1 KWEEALDKLQTL
13 RDNHLAKHLAEKWHI
28 SGRKLEDFGTHCDNP
43 QDLTGESLAALARIF
58 KALSEHRLCDPLQ
71 RNLAYKRAV
80 SSDNRK
86 KSTEHLEY
94 DQLREEAKV
103 VCGPEVAEWVCSPT
117 DLKSESYND
126 PLSSLDEGKATL
138 KVTLS
143 QGQSERAHSLP
154 SPLQATSSMLSY
166 PTHLEISIPPTAL
179 FKEDKITPKTSDE
192 PRLEVNNAPVQS
204 HLSEG
209 PQPKSSITLFE
220 KNHSRMGET
229 LASES
234 CKPRSLIAEND
245 TQAQTTKPTTE
256 PNYTLCTTTNQ
267 PTMPAANARLESNG
281 AEEEEEEE
289 EAVFY
294 AFVILHAPED
304 EEVADRMKE
313 RLEKLIGSNGATFSE
328 EFAIPGKSTLRC
340 VEDAINN
347 SAFTLLLLTRNF
359 NTRMQEIE
367 TNSALMNSINN
378 KHKYNTVIPLLPQ
391 QNSMP
396 KMSIP
401 LVLRTIVPLE
411 EAKSFDKKVQKT
423 FSPGKIRRQRALW
436 NAEMSVKLEKARQE
450 RLKNS
455 NQHQK
460 QMIEESKTTQ
470 LLEKENL
477 DLLMAQK
484 GQLGPGVLPEQ
495 ELFFFAALNSSGGD
509 VIRSRE
515 ELLGLTDP
523 PPPPASSSSSC
534 CSVAGPRRK
543 DGRCGRRQR
552 DETDLHRPRHQELR
566 PLRLHP
572 GQDLLQ
578 PDVVGGQGFRLGL
591 HCLIADQQM
600 QRPQRLPRFRARA
613 SIDAVPD
620 ELVEPLYRDQYNQEH
635 LKPPVA
641 CLLQSAELYCRAGS
655 LILRS
660 DAVKPLLGHN
670 AVIQALA
677 QKGLYVTDQDRL
689 VTERDLT
696 STPIHMKNN
705 SCQGGGGGGG
715 GGEGGAWQSVRG
727 RMDIERE
734 GGKEGER
741 WSLGAAIWLRSTG
754 KQESGARERRGRS
767 SHLALI
773 DTLMMAY
780 TVEMVS
786 VERVM
791 SCINRYSSAEPSHGD
806 GHIQELPYDTE
817 DAITTWINKV
827 NEHLRDILVEEQKLR
842 EASYQESNATQK
854 ARYRK
859 EHAQH
864 RSAPSLPLVE
874 NLLKDNTDGC
884 ALTTLLHFYC
894 PQAVRLEDI
903 CLKETMSLAD
913 SLYNLQLV
921 QEFCRNNLNHCCH
934 FSLEDMLY
942 AHASI
947 KSNYL
952 VFMAELFWWFEV
964 VKPSFVQP
972 RVFDPNAC
980 EPVSSCRNMA
990 PVSSPVKQSY
1000 PDRADSPESIP
1011 AEGVMKRSTSM
1022 SYVDGCIG
1030 TWPKEKRSSS
1040 RGISFEI
1047 PLDEGP
1053 TVPPCEA
1060 QSLRGMTRSAS
1071 SDGLGFKV
1079 HFANR
1084 GGMRRHLSL
1093 APVNVNGQSRHIP
1106 EEEEDF
1112 TTHRPLGRNNTFSI
1126 KNQSRYSNGVLP
1138 DSNHSPNNHHSGPIS
1153 PSTPPSI
1160 EEALKIIHD
1169 TERPH
1174 ASLGMGDGDN
1184 GFFLHGASDPPGAQ
1198 SQGDDPGAA
1207 KARLNDHDPNS
1218 VSTDEVDTGIHV
1230 RTEDIQSL
1238 DEDSSSLRDYS
1249 DIDPDCE
1256 AMTRSC
1262 PLLDQSERERTR
1274 EGGQKGVGDT
1284 IPEGQRGDGGDGS
1297 SPCPSSAPTLPR
1309 SHSAS
1314 PASSSGGSG
1323 GGMVRMT
1330 SFAEQKFRKLEGRS
1344 SGGTTPESSDL
1355 NVPYTHST
1363 KNTSSQ
1369 ISTPPLPITSPS
1381 PVTPSPRDPSHLIAS
1396 EMIQLRMKLEEK
1408 RRAIEAQKKKV
1419 EAAFTRHRQRMGRT
1433 AFLNVVRRKGVTAPL
1448 SPSSGGAETP
1458 SPEPLTSSKETS
1470 QDSMER
1476 AERCKPD
1483 GAAPKSPCED
1493 GGGVAPG
1500 EIDLADYTRSIER
1513 LNTSLGFL
1521 QTEMQRLAQQQ
1532 EKIMSMREQQQQAWV
1547 IPPPAPSPHRQLRE
1561 LRSSSVT
1568 GRGSGRGSVGS
1579 LSPILSSSGSPHA
1592 PNRSPAG
1599 IKRRPASF
1607 HARTPRTPRP
1617 NDLKVTPFSRML
1629 NTPTSVDSL
1638 PRLRR
1643 FTTSQTQLSSFAYL
1657 GHDARRGPGESKSKE
1672 AKDNKGNTKDR
1683 EEMTAMTSAGTP
1695 QPSTKDAAKEN
1706 DDERQEERKQ
1716 AEQAQ
1721 SKVEAKQTRS
1731 SEVLSQPVSE
1741 IQAPS
1746 GSRIKGDSQDRRDLV
1761 EVPLSRLKTAAGQ
1774 PHSQEIPGEGEA
1786 AGDAYG
1792 EDQKMCCG
1800 FFFKDDVKGEEDMAA
1815 KKAALLEKRLRR
1827 EKEAQERKQQLELD
1841 QEQKKEAARLKAEE
1855 EQQKKDE
1862 EKARRDYI
1870 RNEYMRKKQL
1880 RLMVDMDEVIKPRSG
1895 SLKKK
1900 PRPKSIHRDVVESS
1914 TPPVRATGVR
1924 PRGFSVSSVSLA
1936 SLNLA
1941 DNDRDRDQP
1950 NNRKNNRP
1958 DSAELFSSCPST
1970 GSRNGEKDWENDSTT
1985 SSTPSNAEYTGPKLY
2000 KEPSAKSNKHIIQN
2014 ALAHCCLAGKVNE
2027 GQKNKILDEMEK
2039 SEANNF
2045 LVLFRDAG
2053 CQFRSVYTYCPETE
2067 EITKLAG
2074 IGPRCIT
2081 TKMIEGLYKYN
2092 SDRKQFSQI
2101 PAKTMSASVD
2111 AITIAS
2117 HLWQTK
2123 KQGTPKKLHPK

>member
-1 KWEEALDKLQTL
+1 MGDHAADDRGL
-13 RDNHLAKHLAEKWHI
+13 R
-28 SGRKLEDFGTHCDNP
+28 R
-43 QDLTGESLAALARIF
+43 
-58 KALSEHRLCDPLQ
+58 
-71 RNLAYKRAV
+71 
-80 SSDNRK
+80 
-86 KSTEHLEY
+86 
-94 DQLREEAKV
+94 
-103 VCGPEVAEWVCSPT
+103 
-117 DLKSESYND
+117 
-126 PLSSLDEGKATL
+126 
-138 KVTLS
+138 
-143 QGQSERAHSLP
+143 
-154 SPLQATSSMLSY
+154 
-166 PTHLEISIPPTAL
+166 
-179 FKEDKITPKTSDE
+179 
-192 PRLEVNNAPVQS
+192 
-204 HLSEG
+204 
-209 PQPKSSITLFE
+209 
-220 KNHSRMGET
+220 
-229 LASES
+229 
-234 CKPRSLIAEND
+234 
-245 TQAQTTKPTTE
+245 
-256 PNYTLCTTTNQ
+256 
-267 PTMPAANARLESNG
+267 
-281 AEEEEEEE
+281 
-289 EAVFY
+289 
-294 AFVILHAPED
+294 
-304 EEVADRMKE
+304 
-313 RLEKLIGSNGATFSE
+313 TF
-328 EFAIPGKSTLRC
+328 
-340 VEDAINN
+340 
-347 SAFTLLLLTRNF
+347 
-359 NTRMQEIE
+359 
-367 TNSALMNSINN
+367 
-378 KHKYNTVIPLLPQ
+378 
-391 QNSMP
+391 
-396 KMSIP
+396 
-401 LVLRTIVPLE
+401 IVP
-411 EAKSFDKKVQKT
+411 AIKSFDHYDFT
-423 FSPGKIRRQRALW
+423 RAKISCSLTWLVA
-436 NAEMSVKLEKARQE
+436 KAFG
-450 RLKNS
+450 S
-455 NQHQK
+455 
-460 QMIEESKTTQ
+460 
-470 LLEKENL
+470 
-477 DLLMAQK
+477 
-484 GQLGPGVLPEQ
+484 
-495 ELFFFAALNSSGGD
+495 
-509 VIRSRE
+509 
-515 ELLGLTDP
+515 
-523 PPPPASSSSSC
+523 
-534 CSVAGPRRK
+534 
-543 DGRCGRRQR
+543 
-552 DETDLHRPRHQELR
+552 
-566 PLRLHP
+566 
-572 GQDLLQ
+572 
-578 PDVVGGQGFRLGL
+578 
-591 HCLIADQQM
+591 
-600 QRPQRLPRFRARA
+600 
-613 SIDAVPD
+613 DAVPE
-620 ELVEPLYRDQYNQEH
+620 ELAEPLYKDQYNQEH

-696 STPIHMKNN
+696 STPIHM
-705 SCQGGGGGGG
+705 
-715 GGEGGAWQSVRG
+715 
-727 RMDIERE
+727 
-734 GGKEGER
+734 
-741 WSLGAAIWLRSTG
+741 
-754 KQESGARERRGRS
+754 S

-791 SCINRYSSAEPSHGD
+791 SCINRYSSAEPLHGD

-817 DAITTWINKV
+817 DAIATWINKV

-842 EASYQESNATQK
+842 EAYFQESNTTTHK
-854 ARYRK
+854 ARYRR
-859 EHAQH
+859 EHAQQ

-884 ALTTLLHFYC
+884 ALTAVLHFYC

-972 RVFDPNAC
+972 RVFNPNAC
-980 EPVSSCRNMA
+980 EPVSSCRKMA
-990 PVSSPVKQSY
+990 PVSSPVQQSY
-1000 PDRADSPESIP
+1000 ADRPGSPEYIP
-1011 AEGVMKRSTSM
+1011 AQGIMKRSTSM
-1022 SYVDGCIG
+1022 SYVDGCVG

-1047 PLDEGP
+1047 PLDGDL
-1053 TVPPCEA
+1053 TVLPCEA
-1060 QSLRGMTRSAS
+1060 PSLSGMTRSAS
-1071 SDGLGFKV
+1071 SDGLQSFKV
-1079 HFANR
+1079 HYASR
-1084 GGMRRHLSL
+1084 GSMKRHLSL
-1093 APVNVNGQSRHIP
+1093 MPVDVNGQSRHIP
-1106 EEEEDF
+1106 EEDEEF
-1112 TTHRPLGRNNTFSI
+1112 TSLKPLGRNNTFSV
-1126 KNQSRYSNGVLP
+1126 KDQSRYSNGVLP
-1138 DSNHSPNNHHSGPIS
+1138 DSNHIPNNHHGNHSGHIS

-1174 ASLGMGDGDN
+1174 ASLGVGDGDN
-1184 GFFLHGASDPPGAQ
+1184 GFFLHGAEPWGPSDPPGAQ
-1198 SQGDDPGAA
+1198 GQGDDPDSA
-1207 KARLNDHDPNS
+1207 KARLNDHDLNS

-1262 PLLDQSERERTR
+1262 PLPDQPDREKSR
-1274 EGGQKGVGDT
+1274 EGGRKGLGDADAEDERGDT
-1284 IPEGQRGDGGDGS
+1284 GDRS
-1297 SPCPSSAPTLPR
+1297 SPCPSSAPTIPR
-1309 SHSAS
+1309 SYTVS
-1314 PASSSGGSG
+1314 PVSSSGGSG
-1323 GGMVRMT
+1323 GGRVRMT

-1355 NVPYTHST
+1355 NVPYTHLPRSI
-1363 KNTSSQ
+1363 SSQ
-1369 ISTPPLPITSPS
+1369 MSTPPLPITSPS

-1433 AFLNVVRRKGVTAPL
+1433 AFLNVVRRKGITAPL
-1448 SPSSGGAETP
+1448 SPSSGDAETP
-1458 SPEPLTSSKETS
+1458 SPEPLTASKESS
-1470 QDSMER
+1470 QASMER

-1500 EIDLADYTRSIER
+1500 EIDLTEYTRSIER

-1521 QTEMQRLAQQQ
+1521 QTEMQRLSQQQ
-1532 EKIMSMREQQQQAWV
+1532 ETIMSMREQQQRAWV

-1579 LSPILSSSGSPHA
+1579 LSPILSSSGSPRA
-1592 PNRSPAG
+1592 PNHSPAG
-1599 IKRRPASF
+1599 LKRRPASF

-1643 FTTSQTQLSSFAYL
+1643 FTPSQPQISAFAYL
-1657 GHDARRGPGESKSKE
+1657 GHDEGPRESENQE
-1672 AKDNKGNTKDR
+1672 AKDNRENTEDK
-1683 EEMTAMTSAGTP
+1683 EEAVVKKSAGTP
-1695 QPSTKDAAKEN
+1695 QPSTTEAAKEKE
-1706 DDERQEERKQ
+1706 DERQEGRKQ
-1716 AEQAQ
+1716 AERAH
-1721 SKVEAKQTRS
+1721 SKGGVKQTRS
-1731 SEVLSQPVSE
+1731 SEVLCQPVSE
-1741 IQAPS
+1741 IQGPT
-1746 GSRIKGDSQDRRDLV
+1746 GSRVKGDAQDRRDLV
-1761 EVPLSRLKTAAGQ
+1761 EVPLSGPKPPGRPPHRQEMTGGTEAG
-1774 PHSQEIPGEGEA
+1774 
-1786 AGDAYG
+1786 GDMYG
-1792 EDQKMCCG
+1792 EDQKICCG

-1815 KKAALLEKRLRR
+1815 KKAALLDKRLRR
-1827 EKEAQERKQQLELD
+1827 EKETQEKKQQQELD

-1855 EQQKKDE
+1855 EQLKKDD

-1870 RNEYMRKKQL
+1870 KHEYMRRKQL
-1880 RLMVDMDEVIKPRSG
+1880 KLMEDMDQVIKPRSG

-1900 PRPKSIHRDVVESS
+1900 PRPKSIHRDVVET

-1941 DNDRDRDQP
+1941 DNDRDQP
-1950 NNRKNNRP
+1950 NNRKNNRGNKVSHIPFYLSSPKDRKGRP
-1958 DSAELFSSCPST
+1958 DSAEGFSSCPST

-1985 SSTPSNAEYTGPKLY
+1985 SSTPSNNEYTGPKLY

-2053 CQFRSVYTYCPETE
+2053 CQFRSVYAYCPETE

-2074 IGPRCIT
+2074 IGPRSIT

-2123 KQGTPKKLHPK
+2123 KQGTPKKLHTK

>member
-1 KWEEALDKLQTL
+1 MGD
-13 RDNHLAKHLAEKWHI
+13 
-28 SGRKLEDFGTHCDNP
+28 
-43 QDLTGESLAALARIF
+43 AA
-58 KALSEHRLCDPLQ
+58 D
-71 RNLAYKRAV
+71 
-80 SSDNRK
+80 
-86 KSTEHLEY
+86 
-94 DQLREEAKV
+94 
-103 VCGPEVAEWVCSPT
+103 
-117 DLKSESYND
+117 
-126 PLSSLDEGKATL
+126 
-138 KVTLS
+138 
-143 QGQSERAHSLP
+143 
-154 SPLQATSSMLSY
+154 
-166 PTHLEISIPPTAL
+166 
-179 FKEDKITPKTSDE
+179 
-192 PRLEVNNAPVQS
+192 
-204 HLSEG
+204 
-209 PQPKSSITLFE
+209 
-220 KNHSRMGET
+220 
-229 LASES
+229 
-234 CKPRSLIAEND
+234 
-245 TQAQTTKPTTE
+245 
-256 PNYTLCTTTNQ
+256 
-267 PTMPAANARLESNG
+267 
-281 AEEEEEEE
+281 
-289 EAVFY
+289 
-294 AFVILHAPED
+294 
-304 EEVADRMKE
+304 DRGM
-313 RLEKLIGSNGATFSE
+313 RRTF
-328 EFAIPGKSTLRC
+328 
-340 VEDAINN
+340 
-347 SAFTLLLLTRNF
+347 
-359 NTRMQEIE
+359 
-367 TNSALMNSINN
+367 
-378 KHKYNTVIPLLPQ
+378 
-391 QNSMP
+391 
-396 KMSIP
+396 
-401 LVLRTIVPLE
+401 IVP
-411 EAKSFDKKVQKT
+411 AIKSFDHYDFT
-423 FSPGKIRRQRALW
+423 RAKISCSLTWLVA
-436 NAEMSVKLEKARQE
+436 KAFG
-450 RLKNS
+450 S
-455 NQHQK
+455 
-460 QMIEESKTTQ
+460 
-470 LLEKENL
+470 
-477 DLLMAQK
+477 
-484 GQLGPGVLPEQ
+484 
-495 ELFFFAALNSSGGD
+495 
-509 VIRSRE
+509 
-515 ELLGLTDP
+515 
-523 PPPPASSSSSC
+523 
-534 CSVAGPRRK
+534 
-543 DGRCGRRQR
+543 
-552 DETDLHRPRHQELR
+552 
-566 PLRLHP
+566 
-572 GQDLLQ
+572 
-578 PDVVGGQGFRLGL
+578 
-591 HCLIADQQM
+591 
-600 QRPQRLPRFRARA
+600 
-613 SIDAVPD
+613 DAVPE

-696 STPIHMKNN
+696 STPIHM
-705 SCQGGGGGGG
+705 
-715 GGEGGAWQSVRG
+715 
-727 RMDIERE
+727 
-734 GGKEGER
+734 
-741 WSLGAAIWLRSTG
+741 
-754 KQESGARERRGRS
+754 S

-791 SCINRYSSAEPSHGD
+791 SCINRYSSAEPSHSD

-817 DAITTWINKV
+817 DAIATWINKV
-827 NEHLRDILVEEQKLR
+827 NEHLRDILIEEQKLR
-842 EASYQESNATQK
+842 EASIHESNTTHK
-854 ARYRK
+854 ARYRR

-884 ALTTLLHFYC
+884 ALTALLHFYC

-980 EPVSSCRNMA
+980 EPVSCRNMA

-1000 PDRADSPESIP
+1000 ADRPDSPENIP
-1011 AEGVMKRSTSM
+1011 TQGIMKRSTSM
-1022 SYVDGCIG
+1022 SYVDGCVG

-1047 PLDEGP
+1047 PLDGDP
-1053 TVPPCEA
+1053 TLPSCEA
-1060 QSLRGMTRSAS
+1060 PSLRGMTRSAS

-1079 HFANR
+1079 HYASR
-1084 GGMRRHLSL
+1084 GGMKRHLSL
-1093 APVNVNGQSRHIP
+1093 MPVNVNGQSRHIP
-1106 EEEEDF
+1106 EEDDEF
-1112 TTHRPLGRNNTFSI
+1112 TSNKPLGRNNTFSV

-1138 DSNHSPNNHHSGPIS
+1138 DSNHIPNNHHGNHSGHIS

-1174 ASLGMGDGDN
+1174 ASLGVGDEDN
-1184 GFFLHGASDPPGAQ
+1184 GFFLHGAEPSDPPGAQ
-1198 SQGDDPGAA
+1198 GPEDDPGSA

-1218 VSTDEVDTGIHV
+1218 LSTDEVDTGIHV

-1249 DIDPDCE
+1249 DMDPDCE

-1262 PLLDQSERERTR
+1262 PLPDQGEKEKNR
-1274 EGGQKGVGDT
+1274 EGGRRGVGGAN
-1284 IPEGQRGDGGDGS
+1284 PEGESGDGGERS
-1297 SPCPSSAPTLPR
+1297 SPCPSSAPTIPR
-1309 SHSAS
+1309 SHTVS
-1314 PASSSGGSG
+1314 PTSSSGGSG

-1355 NVPYTHST
+1355 NVPYTHLP
-1363 KNTSSQ
+1363 KNISSQ

-1433 AFLNVVRRKGVTAPL
+1433 AFLNVVRRKGITAPL
-1448 SPSSGGAETP
+1448 SPSSAAAETP
-1458 SPEPLTSSKETS
+1458 SPESLTASKETS
-1470 QDSMER
+1470 QSSMER

-1500 EIDLADYTRSIER
+1500 EIDLTEYTRSIER

-1532 EKIMSMREQQQQAWV
+1532 ERIMSMREQQQQSWV

-1579 LSPILSSSGSPHA
+1579 LSPILSSSGSPRA

-1643 FTTSQTQLSSFAYL
+1643 FTASQSQSCSFDYM
-1657 GHDARRGPGESKSKE
+1657 GHNEEPQEGKNREDKNDKE
-1672 AKDNKGNTKDR
+1672 NTKDK
-1683 EEMTAMTSAGTP
+1683 EEAKKSAGTP
-1695 QPSTKDAAKEN
+1695 QTSTKEAAKEKKG
-1706 DDERQEERKQ
+1706 EQQEERKTL
-1716 AEQAQ
+1716 
-1721 SKVEAKQTRS
+1721 SKGEVKQTRS
-1731 SEVLSQPVSE
+1731 SEVLCQPVSE
-1741 IQAPS
+1741 IQ
-1746 GSRIKGDSQDRRDLV
+1746 GGQVKGDTEDRKDLV
-1761 EVPLSRLKTAAGQ
+1761 EVPLSGLKSEGGGQ
-1774 PHSQEIPGEGEA
+1774 EMTGEGEA
-1786 AGDAYG
+1786 G

-1827 EKEAQERKQQLELD
+1827 EKETQEKKQQQELD

-1855 EQQKKDE
+1855 EQQKKDD
-1862 EKARRDYI
+1862 EKARREYI
-1870 RNEYMRKKQL
+1870 KHEYMRRKQL
-1880 RLMVDMDEVIKPRSG
+1880 KLMEDMDDVIKPRSG

-1900 PRPKSIHRDVVESS
+1900 PRPKSIHRDVMESS

-1941 DNDRDRDQP
+1941 DNDRDQP

-1958 DSAELFSSCPST
+1958 DSAEGFSSCPST

-1985 SSTPSNAEYTGPKLY
+1985 SSTPSNNEYTGPKLY

-2053 CQFRSVYTYCPETE
+2053 CQFRSVYAYCPETE

-2074 IGPRCIT
+2074 IGPRSIT

-2123 KQGTPKKLHPK
+2123 KQGTPKKLTK

>member
-1 KWEEALDKLQTL
+1 MGDAAD
-13 RDNHLAKHLAEKWHI
+13 D
-28 SGRKLEDFGTHCDNP
+28 SGMR
-43 QDLTGESLAALARIF
+43 R
-58 KALSEHRLCDPLQ
+58 
-71 RNLAYKRAV
+71 
-80 SSDNRK
+80 
-86 KSTEHLEY
+86 
-94 DQLREEAKV
+94 
-103 VCGPEVAEWVCSPT
+103 
-117 DLKSESYND
+117 
-126 PLSSLDEGKATL
+126 
-138 KVTLS
+138 
-143 QGQSERAHSLP
+143 
-154 SPLQATSSMLSY
+154 
-166 PTHLEISIPPTAL
+166 
-179 FKEDKITPKTSDE
+179 
-192 PRLEVNNAPVQS
+192 
-204 HLSEG
+204 
-209 PQPKSSITLFE
+209 
-220 KNHSRMGET
+220 
-229 LASES
+229 
-234 CKPRSLIAEND
+234 
-245 TQAQTTKPTTE
+245 
-256 PNYTLCTTTNQ
+256 
-267 PTMPAANARLESNG
+267 
-281 AEEEEEEE
+281 
-289 EAVFY
+289 
-294 AFVILHAPED
+294 
-304 EEVADRMKE
+304 
-313 RLEKLIGSNGATFSE
+313 TF
-328 EFAIPGKSTLRC
+328 
-340 VEDAINN
+340 
-347 SAFTLLLLTRNF
+347 
-359 NTRMQEIE
+359 
-367 TNSALMNSINN
+367 
-378 KHKYNTVIPLLPQ
+378 
-391 QNSMP
+391 
-396 KMSIP
+396 
-401 LVLRTIVPLE
+401 IVP
-411 EAKSFDKKVQKT
+411 AIKSFDHYDFT
-423 FSPGKIRRQRALW
+423 RAKISCSLTWLVA
-436 NAEMSVKLEKARQE
+436 KAFG
-450 RLKNS
+450 S
-455 NQHQK
+455 
-460 QMIEESKTTQ
+460 
-470 LLEKENL
+470 
-477 DLLMAQK
+477 
-484 GQLGPGVLPEQ
+484 
-495 ELFFFAALNSSGGD
+495 
-509 VIRSRE
+509 
-515 ELLGLTDP
+515 
-523 PPPPASSSSSC
+523 
-534 CSVAGPRRK
+534 
-543 DGRCGRRQR
+543 
-552 DETDLHRPRHQELR
+552 
-566 PLRLHP
+566 
-572 GQDLLQ
+572 
-578 PDVVGGQGFRLGL
+578 
-591 HCLIADQQM
+591 
-600 QRPQRLPRFRARA
+600 
-613 SIDAVPD
+613 DAVPE
-620 ELVEPLYRDQYNQEH
+620 ELAEPFYRDQYNQEH

-677 QKGLYVTDQDRL
+677 QKGLYVTDMDRL

-696 STPIHMKNN
+696 STPIHM
-705 SCQGGGGGGG
+705 
-715 GGEGGAWQSVRG
+715 
-727 RMDIERE
+727 
-734 GGKEGER
+734 
-741 WSLGAAIWLRSTG
+741 
-754 KQESGARERRGRS
+754 S

-791 SCINRYSSAEPSHGD
+791 SCINRYSSAEPSHSD
-806 GHIQELPYDTE
+806 RHIQELPYDTE

-842 EASYQESNATQK
+842 EASLQESNTTTQK
-854 ARYRK
+854 ARYRR
-859 EHAQH
+859 EHAQ
-864 RSAPSLPLVE
+864 RSAPSLPLLD

-884 ALTTLLHFYC
+884 ALTALLHFYC
-894 PQAVRLEDI
+894 AQAVRLEDI

-980 EPVSSCRNMA
+980 ELISSCRNMA
-990 PVSSPVKQSY
+990 PVSSPVKQSFA
-1000 PDRADSPESIP
+1000 DRPSSPENLP
-1011 AEGVMKRSTSM
+1011 VEGIMKRSTSM
-1022 SYVDGCIG
+1022 SYVDGCVG

-1047 PLDEGP
+1047 PLDGDP
-1053 TVPPCEA
+1053 TLLSCEA
-1060 QSLRGMTRSAS
+1060 PSLRGMTRSAS

-1079 HFANR
+1079 HYASR
-1084 GGMRRHLSL
+1084 GGMKRHLSL
-1093 APVNVNGQSRHIP
+1093 MPVNVNGQSRHIP
-1106 EEEEDF
+1106 EEDDDF
-1112 TTHRPLGRNNTFSI
+1112 TSQKPLGRNNAYSI

-1138 DSNHSPNNHHSGPIS
+1138 ESHGNHTGHIS
-1153 PSTPPSI
+1153 PSSPPSI

-1174 ASLGMGDGDN
+1174 ASLGVGDGDN
-1184 GFFLHGASDPPGAQ
+1184 GFFLHGAKPSGPPGAQ
-1198 SQGDDPGAA
+1198 GQGDDLVSA
-1207 KARLNDHDPNS
+1207 KARLNDQDPNS
-1218 VSTDEVDTGIHV
+1218 GSTEEVDTGIHV

-1262 PLLDQSERERTR
+1262 PLPDRPERERSR
-1274 EGGQKGVGDT
+1274 EEGSEEVRDT
-1284 IPEGQRGDGGDGS
+1284 KPEGGDGGDRS

-1309 SHSAS
+1309 SNTIS
-1314 PASSSGGSG
+1314 PASSFGGSG

-1355 NVPYTHST
+1355 NVPYTHLP
-1363 KNTSSQ
+1363 KNISPQ
-1369 ISTPPLPITSPS
+1369 FSTPPLPITSPS

-1448 SPSSGGAETP
+1448 SPSSGGPDIP
-1458 SPEPLTSSKETS
+1458 SPEPVTSSTQTS
-1470 QDSMER
+1470 QGSIEW

-1500 EIDLADYTRSIER
+1500 EIDLAEYTRSIER

-1532 EKIMSMREQQQQAWV
+1532 ETIMAMREQHQQAWV

-1579 LSPILSSSGSPHA
+1579 LSPILSSSGSPRA

-1599 IKRRPASF
+1599 LKRRPASF

-1643 FTTSQTQLSSFAYL
+1643 FTPSQTQISSFAYL
-1657 GHDARRGPGESKSKE
+1657 GHDEGPRETKSQDD
-1672 AKDNKGNTKDR
+1672 KDNKENTKKK
-1683 EEMTAMTSAGTP
+1683 EETVAKKSAGTP
-1695 QPSTKDAAKEN
+1695 QAPTKEAAKEKEY
-1706 DDERQEERKQ
+1706 ERQEESGEAEPKGEVKQ
-1716 AEQAQ
+1716 
-1721 SKVEAKQTRS
+1721 SNK
-1731 SEVLSQPVSE
+1731 SEVLCQPVSE
-1741 IQAPS
+1741 VQGAT
-1746 GSRIKGDSQDRRDLV
+1746 GSRVKADTQDRRDLV
-1761 EVPLSRLKTAAGQ
+1761 EVPLSGLKPGGRDQEVAGGGQ
-1774 PHSQEIPGEGEA
+1774 TEGET
-1786 AGDAYG
+1786 YG
-1792 EDQKMCCG
+1792 EDQKICCG

-1827 EKEAQERKQQLELD
+1827 EKEAQEKKQQQELD
-1841 QEQKKEAARLKAEE
+1841 QEQQREAARLKTEE

-1862 EKARRDYI
+1862 DKARREYI
-1870 RNEYMRKKQL
+1870 KYEFMRRKQL
-1880 RLMVDMDEVIKPRSG
+1880 KLTEGMDEVIKARSG

-1900 PRPKSIHRDVVESS
+1900 PRPKSIHRDVMESS
-1914 TPPVRATGVR
+1914 TPPVKATGVR

-1941 DNDRDRDQP
+1941 DNYRDQP
-1950 NNRKNNRP
+1950 NNKKNNRGNKLAAHIPFFLNSPKERKGRP
-1958 DSAELFSSCPST
+1958 DSAEGFSSCPSA
-1970 GSRNGEKDWENDSTT
+1970 GSRNGEKDWENESTT
-1985 SSTPSNAEYTGPKLY
+1985 SSTPSNTEYTGPKLY

-2014 ALAHCCLAGKVNE
+2014 ALAHCCLAGRVNE

-2053 CQFRSVYTYCPETE
+2053 CQFRSVYIYCPETE

-2074 IGPRCIT
+2074 IGPRSIT
-2081 TKMIEGLYKYN
+2081 TKMIEALYKYN

-2111 AITIAS
+2111 AITITS

-2123 KQGTPKKLHPK
+2123 KQGTPKKHP

>member
-1 KWEEALDKLQTL
+1 M
-13 RDNHLAKHLAEKWHI
+13 R
-28 SGRKLEDFGTHCDNP
+28 R
-43 QDLTGESLAALARIF
+43 
-58 KALSEHRLCDPLQ
+58 
-71 RNLAYKRAV
+71 
-80 SSDNRK
+80 
-86 KSTEHLEY
+86 
-94 DQLREEAKV
+94 
-103 VCGPEVAEWVCSPT
+103 
-117 DLKSESYND
+117 
-126 PLSSLDEGKATL
+126 
-138 KVTLS
+138 
-143 QGQSERAHSLP
+143 
-154 SPLQATSSMLSY
+154 
-166 PTHLEISIPPTAL
+166 
-179 FKEDKITPKTSDE
+179 
-192 PRLEVNNAPVQS
+192 
-204 HLSEG
+204 
-209 PQPKSSITLFE
+209 
-220 KNHSRMGET
+220 
-229 LASES
+229 
-234 CKPRSLIAEND
+234 
-245 TQAQTTKPTTE
+245 
-256 PNYTLCTTTNQ
+256 
-267 PTMPAANARLESNG
+267 
-281 AEEEEEEE
+281 
-289 EAVFY
+289 
-294 AFVILHAPED
+294 
-304 EEVADRMKE
+304 
-313 RLEKLIGSNGATFSE
+313 TF
-328 EFAIPGKSTLRC
+328 
-340 VEDAINN
+340 
-347 SAFTLLLLTRNF
+347 
-359 NTRMQEIE
+359 
-367 TNSALMNSINN
+367 
-378 KHKYNTVIPLLPQ
+378 
-391 QNSMP
+391 
-396 KMSIP
+396 
-401 LVLRTIVPLE
+401 IVP
-411 EAKSFDKKVQKT
+411 AIKSFDHYDFT
-423 FSPGKIRRQRALW
+423 RAKISCSLTWLVA
-436 NAEMSVKLEKARQE
+436 KAFG
-450 RLKNS
+450 S
-455 NQHQK
+455 
-460 QMIEESKTTQ
+460 
-470 LLEKENL
+470 
-477 DLLMAQK
+477 
-484 GQLGPGVLPEQ
+484 
-495 ELFFFAALNSSGGD
+495 
-509 VIRSRE
+509 
-515 ELLGLTDP
+515 
-523 PPPPASSSSSC
+523 
-534 CSVAGPRRK
+534 
-543 DGRCGRRQR
+543 
-552 DETDLHRPRHQELR
+552 
-566 PLRLHP
+566 
-572 GQDLLQ
+572 
-578 PDVVGGQGFRLGL
+578 
-591 HCLIADQQM
+591 
-600 QRPQRLPRFRARA
+600 
-613 SIDAVPD
+613 DAVPE
-620 ELVEPLYRDQYNQEH
+620 ELAEPFYRDQYNQEH

-677 QKGLYVTDQDRL
+677 QKGLYVTDKDRL

-696 STPIHMKNN
+696 STPINM
-705 SCQGGGGGGG
+705 
-715 GGEGGAWQSVRG
+715 
-727 RMDIERE
+727 
-734 GGKEGER
+734 
-741 WSLGAAIWLRSTG
+741 
-754 KQESGARERRGRS
+754 S

-791 SCINRYSSAEPSHGD
+791 SCINRYSTAEPSNGD

-842 EASYQESNATQK
+842 EASLQESNATALK

-859 EHAQH
+859 EHAQ

-884 ALTTLLHFYC
+884 ALTALLHFYC
-894 PQAVRLEDI
+894 PQAIRLEDI

-934 FSLEDMLY
+934 FTLEDLLY
-942 AHASI
+942 AHASV

-972 RVFDPNAC
+972 RIFDPNGIVQLYNNISTLLAAC
-980 EPVSSCRNMA
+980 EPVSCRNMA

-1000 PDRADSPESIP
+1000 ADRPLSPEKIP
-1011 AEGVMKRSTSM
+1011 AEEMFMRYHSDEPRHLKGRSVKILSDITNKSLKQIYSASLTGVMKRSTSM
-1022 SYVDGCIG
+1022 SYVDGCVG
-1030 TWPKEKRSSS
+1030 TWPKEKQ
-1040 RGISFEI
+1040 I
-1047 PLDEGP
+1047 PLDGDP
-1053 TVPPCEA
+1053 TFPLDEA
-1060 QSLRGMTRSAS
+1060 PSLRGMTRSAS

-1079 HFANR
+1079 HYASR
-1084 GGMRRHLSL
+1084 GGMKRHLSMM
-1093 APVNVNGQSRHIP
+1093 PVSVNGQSRHIP
-1106 EEEEDF
+1106 EEDDDF
-1112 TTHRPLGRNNTFSI
+1112 TSHKPLGRNNTFTVKS
-1126 KNQSRYSNGVLP
+1126 QSRKQLFVASSHGDIRYSNGVLP
-1138 DSNHSPNNHHSGPIS
+1138 DRNSPSHTGHIS

-1184 GFFLHGASDPPGAQ
+1184 AFFLHGAEPSDLPGAQ
-1198 SQGDDPGAA
+1198 GRGDDLSSA

-1249 DIDPDCE
+1249 DMDPDCD

-1262 PLLDQSERERTR
+1262 PLPDRPEGERSR
-1274 EGGQKGVGDT
+1274 EGGRKGVGGPN
-1284 IPEGQRGDGGDGS
+1284 PESERGDGGDRN

-1309 SHSAS
+1309 SHTVS
-1314 PASSSGGSG
+1314 PVSSSGGSG
-1323 GGMVRMT
+1323 GGLVRMT
-1330 SFAEQKFRKLEGRS
+1330 SFAEQKIRKLEGRS

-1355 NVPYTHST
+1355 NVPYTHSP
-1363 KNTSSQ
+1363 KN
-1369 ISTPPLPITSPS
+1369 ISLS
-1381 PVTPSPRDPSHLIAS
+1381 PSPRDPSHLIAS

-1433 AFLNVVRRKGVTAPL
+1433 AFLNVVRRKGVTAPP
-1448 SPSSGGAETP
+1448 SSSSGGAETA
-1458 SPEPLTSSKETS
+1458 SPEPLTSSKDIR
-1470 QDSMER
+1470 QGNMER

-1483 GAAPKSPCED
+1483 GAAPKSPCFFNESFKYFD
-1493 GGGVAPG
+1493 KMYIIHVIAHVCGDAGVTPG
-1500 EIDLADYTRSIER
+1500 ETDIAEYTRSIER
-1513 LNTSLGFL
+1513 LNTSLSFL

-1532 EKIMSMREQQQQAWV
+1532 EKIMAM
-1547 IPPPAPSPHRQLRE
+1547 QLRE

-1643 FTTSQTQLSSFAYL
+1643 FTPSQTQISSFAYL
-1657 GHDARRGPGESKSKE
+1657 GHDEGSGESKHPHTR
-1672 AKDNKGNTKDR
+1672 DNKENTKN
-1683 EEMTAMTSAGTP
+1683 EKQAVAKASADTP
-1695 QPSTKDAAKEN
+1695 PTKEAAKEK
-1706 DDERQEERKQ
+1706 DDERREKKTELKG
-1716 AEQAQ
+1716 ESKQ
-1721 SKVEAKQTRS
+1721 SKTSQ
-1731 SEVLSQPVSE
+1731 VLSQPVSE
-1741 IQAPS
+1741 IQ
-1746 GSRIKGDSQDRRDLV
+1746 GTTDSRVRGDPEDRKDLV
-1761 EVPLSRLKTAAGQ
+1761 EVPLSNLKPPESQGQ
-1774 PHSQEIPGEGEA
+1774 EMAGEGET
-1786 AGDAYG
+1786 G

-1800 FFFKDDVKGEEDMAA
+1800 FFFTDDVKGEEDMAA

-1827 EKEAQERKQQLELD
+1827 EKEAQERKQQQELD
-1841 QEQKKEAARLKAEE
+1841 QEQKREAARLKAEE
-1855 EQQKKDE
+1855 EQQKKDDE
-1862 EKARRDYI
+1862 RARRDYI
-1870 RNEYMRKKQL
+1870 KNEYLRRKQL
-1880 RLMVDMDEVIKPRSG
+1880 KLMEDMDEVIKPRSG

-1900 PRPKSIHRDVVESS
+1900 PRPKSIHRDVMESS
-1914 TPPVRATGVR
+1914 TPPARATGVR

-1941 DNDRDRDQP
+1941 DNDRDAD
-1950 NNRKNNRP
+1950 NRKNNRP
-1958 DSAELFSSCPST
+1958 DSAEGFSSCPSA

-1985 SSTPSNAEYTGPKLY
+1985 SSTPSNTEYTGPKLY

-2074 IGPRCIT
+2074 IGPKNIT
-2081 TKMIEGLYKYN
+2081 TKMIEALYKYN

-2123 KQGTPKKLHPK
+2123 KQGTPKKHPK

>member
-1 KWEEALDKLQTL
+1 MGDAAD
-13 RDNHLAKHLAEKWHI
+13 EK
-28 SGRKLEDFGTHCDNP
+28 GMR
-43 QDLTGESLAALARIF
+43 R
-58 KALSEHRLCDPLQ
+58 
-71 RNLAYKRAV
+71 
-80 SSDNRK
+80 
-86 KSTEHLEY
+86 
-94 DQLREEAKV
+94 
-103 VCGPEVAEWVCSPT
+103 
-117 DLKSESYND
+117 
-126 PLSSLDEGKATL
+126 
-138 KVTLS
+138 
-143 QGQSERAHSLP
+143 
-154 SPLQATSSMLSY
+154 
-166 PTHLEISIPPTAL
+166 
-179 FKEDKITPKTSDE
+179 
-192 PRLEVNNAPVQS
+192 
-204 HLSEG
+204 
-209 PQPKSSITLFE
+209 
-220 KNHSRMGET
+220 
-229 LASES
+229 
-234 CKPRSLIAEND
+234 
-245 TQAQTTKPTTE
+245 
-256 PNYTLCTTTNQ
+256 
-267 PTMPAANARLESNG
+267 
-281 AEEEEEEE
+281 
-289 EAVFY
+289 
-294 AFVILHAPED
+294 
-304 EEVADRMKE
+304 
-313 RLEKLIGSNGATFSE
+313 TF
-328 EFAIPGKSTLRC
+328 
-340 VEDAINN
+340 
-347 SAFTLLLLTRNF
+347 
-359 NTRMQEIE
+359 
-367 TNSALMNSINN
+367 
-378 KHKYNTVIPLLPQ
+378 
-391 QNSMP
+391 
-396 KMSIP
+396 
-401 LVLRTIVPLE
+401 IVPAIKAFDHYDFTR
-411 EAKSFDKKVQKT
+411 AKISCSLTWLV
-423 FSPGKIRRQRALW
+423 A
-436 NAEMSVKLEKARQE
+436 KAFG
-450 RLKNS
+450 S
-455 NQHQK
+455 
-460 QMIEESKTTQ
+460 
-470 LLEKENL
+470 
-477 DLLMAQK
+477 
-484 GQLGPGVLPEQ
+484 
-495 ELFFFAALNSSGGD
+495 
-509 VIRSRE
+509 
-515 ELLGLTDP
+515 
-523 PPPPASSSSSC
+523 
-534 CSVAGPRRK
+534 
-543 DGRCGRRQR
+543 
-552 DETDLHRPRHQELR
+552 
-566 PLRLHP
+566 
-572 GQDLLQ
+572 
-578 PDVVGGQGFRLGL
+578 
-591 HCLIADQQM
+591 
-600 QRPQRLPRFRARA
+600 
-613 SIDAVPD
+613 DAVPE
-620 ELVEPLYRDQYNQEH
+620 ELAEPFYRDQYNQEH

-696 STPIHMKNN
+696 STPIHM
-705 SCQGGGGGGG
+705 
-715 GGEGGAWQSVRG
+715 
-727 RMDIERE
+727 
-734 GGKEGER
+734 
-741 WSLGAAIWLRSTG
+741 
-754 KQESGARERRGRS
+754 S

-791 SCINRYSSAEPSHGD
+791 ACINRCSSAEPSHTD

-842 EASYQESNATQK
+842 EASCQDSNTTTQK
-854 ARYRK
+854 SSGKWYWRLLPARYRR
-859 EHAQH
+859 ELAQQ
-864 RSAPSLPLVE
+864 RSAPSLPLVD

-884 ALTTLLHFYC
+884 ALTALLHFYC

-921 QEFCRNNLNHCCH
+921 QEFCRDSLNHCCH

-972 RVFDPNAC
+972 RVFDPHAC

-1000 PDRADSPESIP
+1000 ADRPDSPESLP
-1011 AEGVMKRSTSM
+1011 TEGVMKRSTSM
-1022 SYVDGCIG
+1022 SYVDGCVG

-1047 PLDEGP
+1047 PLDGDPAMPPGGGP
-1053 TVPPCEA
+1053 A
-1060 QSLRGMTRSAS
+1060 LRGMTRSAS
-1071 SDGLGFKV
+1071 TDGLGFKV
-1079 HFANR
+1079 HYAPR
-1084 GGMRRHLSL
+1084 GGMKRHVSL
-1093 APVNVNGQSRHIP
+1093 MPVNVNGQSGSKHIP
-1106 EEEEDF
+1106 EEDEDF
-1112 TTHRPLGRNNTFSI
+1112 TSHKPLGRNNTFSI

-1138 DSNHSPNNHHSGPIS
+1138 DSNHDPSNHHGNHSGHIS

-1174 ASLGMGDGDN
+1174 ASLGLGDGDN
-1184 GFFLHGASDPPGAQ
+1184 GFFLHGAEPPEPPGPDG
-1198 SQGDDPGAA
+1198 QGDDPGLA
-1207 KARLNDHDPNS
+1207 KAQLNDHDPNS

-1262 PLLDQSERERTR
+1262 PLPERVERERAGQ
-1274 EGGQKGVGDT
+1274 EGGKGEAGDT
-1284 IPEGQRGDGGDGS
+1284 NPGGERGEGGERS
-1297 SPCPSSAPTLPR
+1297 SPCPSSVPTLPR
-1309 SHSAS
+1309 SHTVS
-1314 PASSSGGSG
+1314 PVSSSGGSG

-1344 SGGTTPESSDL
+1344 SGGTTPESSEL
-1355 NVPYTHST
+1355 NMPYTHPT
-1363 KNTSSQ
+1363 RPISSEV
-1369 ISTPPLPITSPS
+1369 SGPPLPITSPS
-1381 PVTPSPRDPSHLIAS
+1381 PVTPSPRDPSHLLAS
-1396 EMIQLRMKLEEK
+1396 EMVHLKMKLEEK

-1448 SPSSGGAETP
+1448 SPSPGGAGTP
-1458 SPEPLTSSKETS
+1458 SPEPPHLTSSKETS
-1470 QDSMER
+1470 EGSMGR

-1500 EIDLADYTRSIER
+1500 EIDLGEYTRSIER

-1532 EKIMSMREQQQQAWV
+1532 EKIMAMRDQQQQAWV

-1561 LRSSSVT
+1561 LRSSSVA

-1579 LSPILSSSGSPHA
+1579 LSPILSSSGSPRA
-1592 PNRSPAG
+1592 PHHSPAG

-1643 FTTSQTQLSSFAYL
+1643 FTPSQTQLSSFAYL
-1657 GHDARRGPGESKSKE
+1657 GHDEGPVASQTRDNQEKNKGKEE
-1672 AKDNKGNTKDR
+1672 AKK
-1683 EEMTAMTSAGTP
+1683 SAGTP
-1695 QPSTKDAAKEN
+1695 QSPKEPAKDKE
-1706 DDERQEERKQ
+1706 DERQEGRRET
-1716 AEQAQ
+1716 EP
-1721 SKVEAKQTRS
+1721 AKMKGEVRQTRS
-1731 SEVLSQPVSE
+1731 SEVLRQPVSE
-1741 IQAPS
+1741 IQGAG
-1746 GSRIKGDSQDRRDLV
+1746 GSRVKAEPQEDPQGRSDLV
-1761 EVPLSRLKTAAGQ
+1761 EVPLSGLKPPDGRGQEAA
-1774 PHSQEIPGEGEA
+1774 GEGEA
-1786 AGDAYG
+1786 GGDIL

-1800 FFFKDDVKGEEDMAA
+1800 FFYKDDVKGEEDMAA
-1815 KKAALLEKRLRR
+1815 KRAALLEKRLRR
-1827 EKEAQERKQQLELD
+1827 EKETQERKQQQELD
-1841 QEQKKEAARLKAEE
+1841 QEQKREAARLKAEE
-1855 EQQKKDE
+1855 EQQKKDD

-1870 RNEYMRKKQL
+1870 KHEYLRRKQL
-1880 RLMVDMDEVIKPRSG
+1880 KLMEDMDDVIKPRPG

-1900 PRPKSIHRDVVESS
+1900 PRPKSIHRDVMESPK
-1914 TPPVRATGVR
+1914 PPVRATGVR

-1941 DNDRDRDQP
+1941 DNDSNKPDNKKTTRGNKVASGHISFFLSSP
-1950 NNRKNNRP
+1950 KERKGRP
-1958 DSAELFSSCPST
+1958 DSAEGFSSCPSA
-1970 GSRNGEKDWENDSTT
+1970 GSRNGEKDWENESTT

-2074 IGPRCIT
+2074 IGPKSIT

-2092 SDRKQFSQI
+2092 SDRKQFSHI

-2123 KQGTPKKLHPK
+2123 KQGTPKKLQPK

>member
-1 KWEEALDKLQTL
+1 MGD
-13 RDNHLAKHLAEKWHI
+13 
-28 SGRKLEDFGTHCDNP
+28 
-43 QDLTGESLAALARIF
+43 AA
-58 KALSEHRLCDPLQ
+58 D
-71 RNLAYKRAV
+71 
-80 SSDNRK
+80 
-86 KSTEHLEY
+86 
-94 DQLREEAKV
+94 
-103 VCGPEVAEWVCSPT
+103 
-117 DLKSESYND
+117 
-126 PLSSLDEGKATL
+126 
-138 KVTLS
+138 
-143 QGQSERAHSLP
+143 
-154 SPLQATSSMLSY
+154 
-166 PTHLEISIPPTAL
+166 
-179 FKEDKITPKTSDE
+179 
-192 PRLEVNNAPVQS
+192 
-204 HLSEG
+204 
-209 PQPKSSITLFE
+209 
-220 KNHSRMGET
+220 
-229 LASES
+229 
-234 CKPRSLIAEND
+234 
-245 TQAQTTKPTTE
+245 
-256 PNYTLCTTTNQ
+256 
-267 PTMPAANARLESNG
+267 
-281 AEEEEEEE
+281 
-289 EAVFY
+289 
-294 AFVILHAPED
+294 
-304 EEVADRMKE
+304 DRGM
-313 RLEKLIGSNGATFSE
+313 RRTF
-328 EFAIPGKSTLRC
+328 
-340 VEDAINN
+340 
-347 SAFTLLLLTRNF
+347 
-359 NTRMQEIE
+359 
-367 TNSALMNSINN
+367 
-378 KHKYNTVIPLLPQ
+378 
-391 QNSMP
+391 
-396 KMSIP
+396 
-401 LVLRTIVPLE
+401 IVP
-411 EAKSFDKKVQKT
+411 AIKSFDHYDFT
-423 FSPGKIRRQRALW
+423 RAKISCSLTWLVA
-436 NAEMSVKLEKARQE
+436 KAFG
-450 RLKNS
+450 S
-455 NQHQK
+455 
-460 QMIEESKTTQ
+460 
-470 LLEKENL
+470 
-477 DLLMAQK
+477 
-484 GQLGPGVLPEQ
+484 
-495 ELFFFAALNSSGGD
+495 
-509 VIRSRE
+509 
-515 ELLGLTDP
+515 
-523 PPPPASSSSSC
+523 
-534 CSVAGPRRK
+534 
-543 DGRCGRRQR
+543 
-552 DETDLHRPRHQELR
+552 
-566 PLRLHP
+566 
-572 GQDLLQ
+572 
-578 PDVVGGQGFRLGL
+578 
-591 HCLIADQQM
+591 
-600 QRPQRLPRFRARA
+600 
-613 SIDAVPD
+613 DAVPED
-620 ELVEPLYRDQYNQEH
+620 LVEPFYRDQYNQEH

-696 STPIHMKNN
+696 STPIHM
-705 SCQGGGGGGG
+705 
-715 GGEGGAWQSVRG
+715 
-727 RMDIERE
+727 
-734 GGKEGER
+734 
-741 WSLGAAIWLRSTG
+741 
-754 KQESGARERRGRS
+754 S

-791 SCINRYSSAEPSHGD
+791 SCINRYSSAEPSHSD

-842 EASYQESNATQK
+842 EASFQESNTTTQK

-859 EHAQH
+859 EHAQQ
-864 RSAPSLPLVE
+864 RNAPSLPLVE

-884 ALTTLLHFYC
+884 ALTALLHFYC

-934 FSLEDMLY
+934 FSLEDLIY
-942 AHASI
+942 AHASV

-980 EPVSSCRNMA
+980 EPVPCRNMA
-990 PVSSPVKQSY
+990 PVSSPLKQSY
-1000 PDRADSPESIP
+1000 AERPDSPETDIT
-1011 AEGVMKRSTSM
+1011 AEGIMKRSTSM
-1022 SYVDGCIG
+1022 SYVDGCVG
-1030 TWPKEKRSSS
+1030 TWPKEKRSTS

-1047 PLDEGP
+1047 PLDGDP
-1053 TVPPCEA
+1053 LVPPCEA
-1060 QSLRGMTRSAS
+1060 PSLRGMTRSAS

-1079 HFANR
+1079 HYASR
-1084 GGMRRHLSL
+1084 GGMKRHLSL
-1093 APVNVNGQSRHIP
+1093 MPVTVNGQSRHIP
-1106 EEEEDF
+1106 EEDEDF
-1112 TTHRPLGRNNTFSI
+1112 PSHKPLGRNNTFSI

-1138 DSNHSPNNHHSGPIS
+1138 DSNSRPSNHHSNHSGHIS

-1174 ASLGMGDGDN
+1174 ASLGVGDGDN
-1184 GFFLHGASDPPGAQ
+1184 GFFLHGAEPSDPSGAHGQ
-1198 SQGDDPGAA
+1198 DNQGSA
-1207 KARLNDHDPNS
+1207 KAMLNDHDPNS

-1249 DIDPDCE
+1249 DMDPDCE

-1262 PLLDQSERERTR
+1262 PLPERTERNRSR
-1274 EGGQKGVGDT
+1274 EGGRKDDGANADG
-1284 IPEGQRGDGGDGS
+1284 ERGDGGERS
-1297 SPCPSSAPTLPR
+1297 SPCPSSAPTIPR
-1309 SHSAS
+1309 SHTVS
-1314 PASSSGGSG
+1314 PVSSSGGSG
-1323 GGMVRMT
+1323 GGMIRMT

-1355 NVPYTHST
+1355 NVPYTHPPKT
-1363 KNTSSQ
+1363 LPSQ

-1381 PVTPSPRDPSHLIAS
+1381 PITPTPRDPSHLIAS

-1419 EAAFTRHRQRMGRT
+1419 EAAFTRHRQKMGRT
-1433 AFLNVVRRKGVTAPL
+1433 AFLNVVRRKGVNPA
-1448 SPSSGGAETP
+1448 SNPSSGGAETP
-1458 SPEPLTSSKETS
+1458 SPEPLPSSKATS
-1470 QDSMER
+1470 QGSMDR
-1476 AERCKPD
+1476 VERCKPD

-1500 EIDLADYTRSIER
+1500 EIDLAEYTRSIER

-1532 EKIMSMREQQQQAWV
+1532 EKIMAMREQQQQAWV

-1579 LSPILSSSGSPHA
+1579 LSPILSSSGSPRA

-1643 FTTSQTQLSSFAYL
+1643 FTPSQSQLSSFAYL
-1657 GHDARRGPGESKSKE
+1657 GHDEGPRESKNQEVDKE
-1672 AKDNKGNTKDR
+1672 NTK
-1683 EEMTAMTSAGTP
+1683 EETVVKKSAGTP
-1695 QPSTKDAAKEN
+1695 QPQTKETVEEKEN
-1706 DDERQEERKQ
+1706 KTQ
-1716 AEQAQ
+1716 AEKRASEQPQ
-1721 SKVEAKQTRS
+1721 VKRDVTPP
-1731 SEVLSQPVSE
+1731 SEVLCQPVSE
-1741 IQAPS
+1741 IQGA
-1746 GSRIKGDSQDRRDLV
+1746 GGGRVKGETQDRRDLV
-1761 EVPLSRLKTAAGQ
+1761 EVPLSGLKS
-1774 PHSQEIPGEGEA
+1774 PDGEGEA
-1786 AGDAYG
+1786 GGETYGD
-1792 EDQKMCCG
+1792 DQKMCCG

-1827 EKEAQERKQQLELD
+1827 EKETQEKKQQQELD
-1841 QEQKKEAARLKAEE
+1841 QEQKREAARVKAEE

-1862 EKARRDYI
+1862 EKARREYI
-1870 RNEYMRKKQL
+1870 KNEYLRRKQL
-1880 RLMVDMDEVIKPRSG
+1880 KLMEDMDEVIKPRSG

-1900 PRPKSIHRDVVESS
+1900 PRPKSIHRDIMESS

-1941 DNDRDRDQP
+1941 DNDSNHPD
-1950 NNRKNNRP
+1950 NRRINRGNKVASAHIPFYLSSPKERKGRP
-1958 DSAELFSSCPST
+1958 DSAEGFSSCPSA

-1985 SSTPSNAEYTGPKLY
+1985 SSTPSNTEYTGPKLY

-2039 SEANNF
+2039 SEVNNF

-2067 EITKLAG
+2067 EIIKLAG
-2074 IGPRCIT
+2074 IGPKSIT
-2081 TKMIEGLYKYN
+2081 TKMIERLYKYN

>member
-1 KWEEALDKLQTL
+1 MGD
-13 RDNHLAKHLAEKWHI
+13 
-28 SGRKLEDFGTHCDNP
+28 
-43 QDLTGESLAALARIF
+43 AA
-58 KALSEHRLCDPLQ
+58 D
-71 RNLAYKRAV
+71 
-80 SSDNRK
+80 
-86 KSTEHLEY
+86 
-94 DQLREEAKV
+94 
-103 VCGPEVAEWVCSPT
+103 
-117 DLKSESYND
+117 
-126 PLSSLDEGKATL
+126 
-138 KVTLS
+138 
-143 QGQSERAHSLP
+143 
-154 SPLQATSSMLSY
+154 
-166 PTHLEISIPPTAL
+166 
-179 FKEDKITPKTSDE
+179 
-192 PRLEVNNAPVQS
+192 
-204 HLSEG
+204 
-209 PQPKSSITLFE
+209 
-220 KNHSRMGET
+220 
-229 LASES
+229 
-234 CKPRSLIAEND
+234 
-245 TQAQTTKPTTE
+245 
-256 PNYTLCTTTNQ
+256 
-267 PTMPAANARLESNG
+267 
-281 AEEEEEEE
+281 
-289 EAVFY
+289 
-294 AFVILHAPED
+294 
-304 EEVADRMKE
+304 DRGM
-313 RLEKLIGSNGATFSE
+313 RRTF
-328 EFAIPGKSTLRC
+328 
-340 VEDAINN
+340 
-347 SAFTLLLLTRNF
+347 
-359 NTRMQEIE
+359 
-367 TNSALMNSINN
+367 
-378 KHKYNTVIPLLPQ
+378 
-391 QNSMP
+391 
-396 KMSIP
+396 
-401 LVLRTIVPLE
+401 IVP
-411 EAKSFDKKVQKT
+411 AIKSFDHYDFT
-423 FSPGKIRRQRALW
+423 RAKI
-436 NAEMSVKLEKARQE
+436 
-450 RLKNS
+450 
-455 NQHQK
+455 
-460 QMIEESKTTQ
+460 
-470 LLEKENL
+470 
-477 DLLMAQK
+477 
-484 GQLGPGVLPEQ
+484 
-495 ELFFFAALNSSGGD
+495 
-509 VIRSRE
+509 
-515 ELLGLTDP
+515 
-523 PPPPASSSSSC
+523 SSSLTWL
-534 CSVAGPRRK
+534 VAKAFG
-543 DGRCGRRQR
+543 
-552 DETDLHRPRHQELR
+552 
-566 PLRLHP
+566 
-572 GQDLLQ
+572 
-578 PDVVGGQGFRLGL
+578 
-591 HCLIADQQM
+591 
-600 QRPQRLPRFRARA
+600 
-613 SIDAVPD
+613 SDAVPE
-620 ELVEPLYRDQYNQEH
+620 ELAEPFYRDQYNQEH

-696 STPIHMKNN
+696 NTPIHM
-705 SCQGGGGGGG
+705 
-715 GGEGGAWQSVRG
+715 
-727 RMDIERE
+727 
-734 GGKEGER
+734 
-741 WSLGAAIWLRSTG
+741 
-754 KQESGARERRGRS
+754 S

-791 SCINRYSSAEPSHGD
+791 SCINRYSSAEPSRSD

-827 NEHLRDILVEEQKLR
+827 NEHLRDILTEEQKLR
-842 EASYQESNATQK
+842 EASLQDSNTATHK
-854 ARYRK
+854 ARYRR
-859 EHAQH
+859 EHVQP
-864 RSAPSLPLVE
+864 RNAPSLPLLE

-884 ALTTLLHFYC
+884 ALAALLHFYC
-894 PQAVRLEDI
+894 PQAVKLEDI

-921 QEFCRNNLNHCCH
+921 QDFCRNNLNHCCH

-942 AHASI
+942 THASI

-972 RVFDPNAC
+972 RVFNPNAC
-980 EPVSSCRNMA
+980 EPVSCRNMA

-1000 PDRADSPESIP
+1000 ADRADSPENIP

-1022 SYVDGCIG
+1022 SYVDGYVG
-1030 TWPKEKRSSS
+1030 TWPKEKRSTS

-1047 PLDEGP
+1047 PLDGDP
-1053 TVPPCEA
+1053 TLAPFETPSVR
-1060 QSLRGMTRSAS
+1060 SMTRSAS

-1079 HFANR
+1079 HYASR
-1084 GGMRRHLSL
+1084 GGMKRHLSL
-1093 APVNVNGQSRHIP
+1093 MPVSVNGQSKHIL
-1106 EEEEDF
+1106 EEDEDF
-1112 TTHRPLGRNNTFSI
+1112 TSQKPLGRNNTFSV

-1138 DSNHSPNNHHSGPIS
+1138 DSNHSSSNHHGDHVGHIS

-1174 ASLGMGDGDN
+1174 ASLSMGDGDS
-1184 GFFLHGASDPPGAQ
+1184 GFFLHGTAPSDPPGAQ
-1198 SQGDDPGAA
+1198 SEGDDLGLA

-1218 VSTDEVDTGIHV
+1218 LSTDEVDTGIHV

-1262 PLLDQSERERTR
+1262 PLPERQRSR
-1274 EGGQKGVGDT
+1274 EGRQKGVGDT
-1284 IPEGQRGDGGDGS
+1284 RPEGERGDGGDRS
-1297 SPCPSSAPTLPR
+1297 SPCSSSAPTLPR
-1309 SHSAS
+1309 SHTIS
-1314 PASSSGGSG
+1314 PVSSSGGSG

-1355 NVPYTHST
+1355 NVPYAHPT
-1363 KNTSSQ
+1363 KNISSQ

-1381 PVTPSPRDPSHLIAS
+1381 PVTPSPRDHSHIIAS

-1448 SPSSGGAETP
+1448 SPRSAAGETP
-1458 SPEPLTSSKETS
+1458 SPDPLMPSKETN
-1470 QDSMER
+1470 QGSMER
-1476 AERCKPD
+1476 TERCKPD

-1500 EIDLADYTRSIER
+1500 EIDLAEYTRSIER
-1513 LNTSLGFL
+1513 LNTSLSFL

-1532 EKIMSMREQQQQAWV
+1532 EKIMAMREQQQQAWV

-1568 GRGSGRGSVGS
+1568 CRGSGRGSVGS
-1579 LSPILSSSGSPHA
+1579 LSPILSSSGSARA
-1592 PNRSPAG
+1592 PNHSTAG

-1643 FTTSQTQLSSFAYL
+1643 FTSSQSQLSSFAYL
-1657 GHDARRGPGESKSKE
+1657 GHDEGAGQSRNQE
-1672 AKDNKGNTKDR
+1672 AKDYKEKTKEK
-1683 EEMTAMTSAGTP
+1683 EETVTKKSFGTP
-1695 QPSTKDAAKEN
+1695 QPPTKPKVSGKDEPQ
-1706 DDERQEERKQ
+1706 DDR
-1716 AEQAQ
+1716 
-1721 SKVEAKQTRS
+1721 VEAEVQHSRT
-1731 SEVLSQPVSE
+1731 SEVLCQPVSE
-1741 IQAPS
+1741 IQGTA
-1746 GSRIKGDSQDRRDLV
+1746 GGGFKGDPQDRRDLV
-1761 EVPLSRLKTAAGQ
+1761 EVPLSGLKPPGG
-1774 PHSQEIPGEGEA
+1774 HSQEMTGEGETG
-1786 AGDAYG
+1786 GD
-1792 EDQKMCCG
+1792 DQKMCCG

-1827 EKEAQERKQQLELD
+1827 EKEAQERKQQQELD
-1841 QEQKKEAARLKAEE
+1841 QEQKREAARLKAEE
-1855 EQQKKDE
+1855 EQQKKDD
-1862 EKARRDYI
+1862 EKARREYI
-1870 RNEYMRKKQL
+1870 KHEYLRRKQL
-1880 RLMVDMDEVIKPRSG
+1880 KLMEDMDEVIKPRSG

-1900 PRPKSIHRDVVESS
+1900 PRPKSIHRDVVDSS
-1914 TPPVRATGVR
+1914 TPPVRTTGVR

-1941 DNDRDRDQP
+1941 DNDRDQP
-1950 NNRKNNRP
+1950 DNRKNNRP
-1958 DSAELFSSCPST
+1958 DSTEGFSSCPSA

-1985 SSTPSNAEYTGPKLY
+1985 SSTPSNTEYTGPKLY

-2045 LVLFRDAG
+2045 LILFRDAG
-2053 CQFRSVYTYCPETE
+2053 CQFRSVYTYFPETE

-2074 IGPRCIT
+2074 IGPRNIT

-2092 SDRKQFSQI
+2092 SDRKQFSKI

>member
-1 KWEEALDKLQTL
+1 MGD
-13 RDNHLAKHLAEKWHI
+13 
-28 SGRKLEDFGTHCDNP
+28 
-43 QDLTGESLAALARIF
+43 AA
-58 KALSEHRLCDPLQ
+58 D
-71 RNLAYKRAV
+71 
-80 SSDNRK
+80 
-86 KSTEHLEY
+86 
-94 DQLREEAKV
+94 
-103 VCGPEVAEWVCSPT
+103 
-117 DLKSESYND
+117 
-126 PLSSLDEGKATL
+126 
-138 KVTLS
+138 
-143 QGQSERAHSLP
+143 
-154 SPLQATSSMLSY
+154 
-166 PTHLEISIPPTAL
+166 
-179 FKEDKITPKTSDE
+179 
-192 PRLEVNNAPVQS
+192 
-204 HLSEG
+204 
-209 PQPKSSITLFE
+209 
-220 KNHSRMGET
+220 
-229 LASES
+229 
-234 CKPRSLIAEND
+234 
-245 TQAQTTKPTTE
+245 
-256 PNYTLCTTTNQ
+256 
-267 PTMPAANARLESNG
+267 
-281 AEEEEEEE
+281 
-289 EAVFY
+289 
-294 AFVILHAPED
+294 
-304 EEVADRMKE
+304 DRGM
-313 RLEKLIGSNGATFSE
+313 RRTF
-328 EFAIPGKSTLRC
+328 
-340 VEDAINN
+340 
-347 SAFTLLLLTRNF
+347 
-359 NTRMQEIE
+359 
-367 TNSALMNSINN
+367 
-378 KHKYNTVIPLLPQ
+378 
-391 QNSMP
+391 
-396 KMSIP
+396 
-401 LVLRTIVPLE
+401 IVP
-411 EAKSFDKKVQKT
+411 AIKSFDHYDFT
-423 FSPGKIRRQRALW
+423 RAKISCSLTWLVA
-436 NAEMSVKLEKARQE
+436 KAFG
-450 RLKNS
+450 S
-455 NQHQK
+455 
-460 QMIEESKTTQ
+460 
-470 LLEKENL
+470 
-477 DLLMAQK
+477 
-484 GQLGPGVLPEQ
+484 
-495 ELFFFAALNSSGGD
+495 
-509 VIRSRE
+509 
-515 ELLGLTDP
+515 
-523 PPPPASSSSSC
+523 
-534 CSVAGPRRK
+534 
-543 DGRCGRRQR
+543 
-552 DETDLHRPRHQELR
+552 
-566 PLRLHP
+566 
-572 GQDLLQ
+572 
-578 PDVVGGQGFRLGL
+578 
-591 HCLIADQQM
+591 
-600 QRPQRLPRFRARA
+600 
-613 SIDAVPD
+613 DAVPE
-620 ELVEPLYRDQYNQEH
+620 ELAEPLYRDQYNQEH

-696 STPIHMKNN
+696 STPIHM
-705 SCQGGGGGGG
+705 
-715 GGEGGAWQSVRG
+715 
-727 RMDIERE
+727 
-734 GGKEGER
+734 
-741 WSLGAAIWLRSTG
+741 
-754 KQESGARERRGRS
+754 S

-791 SCINRYSSAEPSHGD
+791 SCINRYSSAKPSHSD
-806 GHIQELPYDTE
+806 RHIQELPYDTE
-817 DAITTWINKV
+817 DAIITWINKV
-827 NEHLRDILVEEQKLR
+827 NEHLRDILVDEQKLR
-842 EASYQESNATQK
+842 EASFQESNATTQK

-859 EHAQH
+859 EHAQQ
-864 RSAPSLPLVE
+864 RNAPSLPLVE

-894 PQAVRLEDI
+894 SQAIRLEDI

-980 EPVSSCRNMA
+980 EPVSSCRKMA

-1000 PDRADSPESIP
+1000 ADRPDSPESIP

-1022 SYVDGCIG
+1022 SYVDGCVG

-1047 PLDEGP
+1047 PLDGDP
-1053 TVPPCEA
+1053 TLPPCEVPP
-1060 QSLRGMTRSAS
+1060 LRGMTRSAS

-1079 HFANR
+1079 HFASR
-1084 GGMRRHLSL
+1084 GGMKRHLSL
-1093 APVNVNGQSRHIP
+1093 MPVSVNGQSRHIP
-1106 EEEEDF
+1106 EEDEDF
-1112 TTHRPLGRNNTFSI
+1112 SSHKPLGRNNTFSV

-1138 DSNHSPNNHHSGPIS
+1138 DSNHSPSNHHGNHSGHLS

-1174 ASLGMGDGDN
+1174 ASLGVGDGDN
-1184 GFFLHGASDPPGAQ
+1184 GFFLHGAEPSDPPGAQ
-1198 SQGDDPGAA
+1198 GQGDDPGSA

-1262 PLLDQSERERTR
+1262 PLTDRPERERSR
-1274 EGGQKGVGDT
+1274 EGGQKSFGDAN
-1284 IPEGQRGDGGDGS
+1284 PDGERGDGGDRS

-1309 SHSAS
+1309 SHTAS

-1355 NVPYTHST
+1355 NVPYTHPPKNIST
-1363 KNTSSQ
+1363 Q
-1369 ISTPPLPITSPS
+1369 ISSPPLPITSPS

-1419 EAAFTRHRQRMGRT
+1419 EAAFTRHRQKMGRT
-1433 AFLNVVRRKGVTAPL
+1433 AFLNVVRRKGVTAPP

-1458 SPEPLTSSKETS
+1458 SPEPLPSKDSSQS
-1470 QDSMER
+1470 SMER

-1493 GGGVAPG
+1493 GGGMTPG

-1532 EKIMSMREQQQQAWV
+1532 EKIMAMREQQQQAWV

-1643 FTTSQTQLSSFAYL
+1643 FTPNQTQPSSFAYL
-1657 GHDARRGPGESKSKE
+1657 GHDEGPGGS
-1672 AKDNKGNTKDR
+1672 KDR
-1683 EEMTAMTSAGTP
+1683 EAKENKENTQDKEETVAKKSAGTP
-1695 QPSTKDAAKEN
+1695 QTSAKEAAKDKE
-1706 DDERQEERKQ
+1706 DEREEERKQ
-1716 AEQAQ
+1716 PEQAQ
-1721 SKVEAKQTRS
+1721 SKGEAKQTRS
-1731 SEVLSQPVSE
+1731 SEVLCQPVSD
-1741 IQAPS
+1741 IQGPT
-1746 GSRIKGDSQDRRDLV
+1746 GSQVKGDAKDRRDLV
-1761 EVPLSRLKTAAGQ
+1761 EVPLSELKPPGEL
-1774 PHSQEIPGEGEA
+1774 PGSQEMMGEVEGEA
-1786 AGDAYG
+1786 GGDAYG
-1792 EDQKMCCG
+1792 DDQKMCCG
-1800 FFFKDDVKGEEDMAA
+1800 FFFKDDVKEEGDMAA

-1827 EKEAQERKQQLELD
+1827 EKEAQEKKQQQELD

-1862 EKARRDYI
+1862 EKARREYI
-1870 RNEYMRKKQL
+1870 RNEYLRKKQL
-1880 RLMVDMDEVIKPRSG
+1880 KLMVDMDEVIKPRSG

-1900 PRPKSIHRDVVESS
+1900 PRPKSIHRDVMESS

-1941 DNDRDRDQP
+1941 DNDRDQP
-1950 NNRKNNRP
+1950 NNRKNNRGNKVASAHIPFFLSSPKERKGRP
-1958 DSAELFSSCPST
+1958 DSAEGFSSCPST

-2045 LVLFRDAG
+2045 LILFRDAG

-2074 IGPRCIT
+2074 IGPRSIT

-2111 AITIAS
+2111 AITITS

>member
-1 KWEEALDKLQTL
+1 
-13 RDNHLAKHLAEKWHI
+13 
-28 SGRKLEDFGTHCDNP
+28 
-43 QDLTGESLAALARIF
+43 
-58 KALSEHRLCDPLQ
+58 
-71 RNLAYKRAV
+71 
-80 SSDNRK
+80 
-86 KSTEHLEY
+86 
-94 DQLREEAKV
+94 
-103 VCGPEVAEWVCSPT
+103 
-117 DLKSESYND
+117 
-126 PLSSLDEGKATL
+126 
-138 KVTLS
+138 
-143 QGQSERAHSLP
+143 
-154 SPLQATSSMLSY
+154 
-166 PTHLEISIPPTAL
+166 
-179 FKEDKITPKTSDE
+179 
-192 PRLEVNNAPVQS
+192 
-204 HLSEG
+204 
-209 PQPKSSITLFE
+209 
-220 KNHSRMGET
+220 MGE
-229 LASES
+229 
-234 CKPRSLIAEND
+234 
-245 TQAQTTKPTTE
+245 
-256 PNYTLCTTTNQ
+256 
-267 PTMPAANARLESNG
+267 AA
-281 AEEEEEEE
+281 
-289 EAVFY
+289 
-294 AFVILHAPED
+294 D
-304 EEVADRMKE
+304 DRGM
-313 RLEKLIGSNGATFSE
+313 RRTF
-328 EFAIPGKSTLRC
+328 
-340 VEDAINN
+340 
-347 SAFTLLLLTRNF
+347 
-359 NTRMQEIE
+359 
-367 TNSALMNSINN
+367 
-378 KHKYNTVIPLLPQ
+378 
-391 QNSMP
+391 
-396 KMSIP
+396 
-401 LVLRTIVPLE
+401 IVP
-411 EAKSFDKKVQKT
+411 AIKSFDHYDFT
-423 FSPGKIRRQRALW
+423 RAKISCSLTWLVA
-436 NAEMSVKLEKARQE
+436 KAFG
-450 RLKNS
+450 S
-455 NQHQK
+455 
-460 QMIEESKTTQ
+460 
-470 LLEKENL
+470 
-477 DLLMAQK
+477 
-484 GQLGPGVLPEQ
+484 
-495 ELFFFAALNSSGGD
+495 
-509 VIRSRE
+509 
-515 ELLGLTDP
+515 
-523 PPPPASSSSSC
+523 
-534 CSVAGPRRK
+534 
-543 DGRCGRRQR
+543 
-552 DETDLHRPRHQELR
+552 
-566 PLRLHP
+566 
-572 GQDLLQ
+572 
-578 PDVVGGQGFRLGL
+578 
-591 HCLIADQQM
+591 
-600 QRPQRLPRFRARA
+600 
-613 SIDAVPD
+613 DAVPE
-620 ELVEPLYRDQYNQEH
+620 ELVEPLYRDQYKQEH

-696 STPIHMKNN
+696 STPIHM
-705 SCQGGGGGGG
+705 
-715 GGEGGAWQSVRG
+715 
-727 RMDIERE
+727 
-734 GGKEGER
+734 
-741 WSLGAAIWLRSTG
+741 
-754 KQESGARERRGRS
+754 S

-806 GHIQELPYDTE
+806 GHVQELPYDTE
-817 DAITTWINKV
+817 DAIATWINKV

-842 EASYQESNATQK
+842 DTSFQESNGTTPK
-854 ARYRK
+854 ARYRR
-859 EHAQH
+859 EHAQQ

-884 ALTTLLHFYC
+884 ALTALLHFYC
-894 PQAVRLEDI
+894 PQAVKLEDI

-972 RVFDPNAC
+972 RVFDPNGTVQAC
-980 EPVSSCRNMA
+980 EPVTSCRNMP
-990 PVSSPVKQSY
+990 PVSSPVQQIY
-1000 PDRADSPESIP
+1000 ADRPDSPDNLPTQGI
-1011 AEGVMKRSTSM
+1011 MKRSTSM
-1022 SYVDGCIG
+1022 SYVDGCVG

-1047 PLDEGP
+1047 PLDGD
-1053 TVPPCEA
+1053 PCEA
-1060 QSLRGMTRSAS
+1060 PSLHGMTRSAS

-1079 HFANR
+1079 HYASR
-1084 GGMRRHLSL
+1084 GGMKRHLSL
-1093 APVNVNGQSRHIP
+1093 MPVDVNGQSRHIP
-1106 EEEEDF
+1106 EEDEEF
-1112 TTHRPLGRNNTFSI
+1112 TSQKPLGRKNTFSI

-1138 DSNHSPNNHHSGPIS
+1138 DNNHSPNDHHGNHSGHIS

-1174 ASLGMGDGDN
+1174 ASLGVGDGDN
-1184 GFFLHGASDPPGAQ
+1184 GFFLHGAEPSDPHV
-1198 SQGDDPGAA
+1198 QGDDPGSA

-1218 VSTDEVDTGIHV
+1218 LSTDEVDTGIHV
-1230 RTEDIQSL
+1230 GTEDIQSL

-1262 PLLDQSERERTR
+1262 PLPDQPERERSR
-1274 EGGQKGVGDT
+1274 EGGREGVGEAN
-1284 IPEGQRGDGGDGS
+1284 PEGERGDGGD
-1297 SPCPSSAPTLPR
+1297 SPCPSSVPTIPR
-1309 SHSAS
+1309 SHTVS
-1314 PASSSGGSG
+1314 PASSCGGTG

-1355 NVPYTHST
+1355 NVPYTHLPKSI
-1363 KNTSSQ
+1363 SSQ
-1369 ISTPPLPITSPS
+1369 MYTPPLPITSPS

-1433 AFLNVVRRKGVTAPL
+1433 AFLNVVRRKGITAPL
-1448 SPSSGGAETP
+1448 SPSSAAAETP
-1458 SPEPLTSSKETS
+1458 SPEPLTASKER
-1470 QDSMER
+1470 QGSMEG

-1493 GGGVAPG
+1493 GGG
-1500 EIDLADYTRSIER
+1500 EIDLTEYTRSIER

-1532 EKIMSMREQQQQAWV
+1532 ETIMSMREQQQQSWV

-1629 NTPTSVDSL
+1629 NTQTSVDSL

-1643 FTTSQTQLSSFAYL
+1643 FNSSQNQNSSFSYF
-1657 GHDARRGPGESKSKE
+1657 GHDEGSLESKNQE
-1672 AKDNKGNTKDR
+1672 AKDNNENTTDK
-1683 EEMTAMTSAGTP
+1683 EEVDVKKSAGTP
-1695 QPSTKDAAKEN
+1695 TEEASKEKE
-1706 DDERQEERKQ
+1706 DERQEEKKTLPKG
-1716 AEQAQ
+1716 E
-1721 SKVEAKQTRS
+1721 VKQTKS
-1731 SEVLSQPVSE
+1731 SEVVKVPE
-1741 IQAPS
+1741 MKPPGAP
-1746 GSRIKGDSQDRRDLV
+1746 
-1761 EVPLSRLKTAAGQ
+1761 PCA
-1774 PHSQEIPGEGEA
+1774 QEMTGEGEEEGEA
-1786 AGDAYG
+1786 GGDAYG
-1792 EDQKMCCG
+1792 QDQKMCCG
-1800 FFFKDDVKGEEDMAA
+1800 FFFNQDDVKGEEDMAA

-1827 EKEAQERKQQLELD
+1827 EKETQEKKQQQELD

-1855 EQQKKDE
+1855 EQQKKDD
-1862 EKARRDYI
+1862 EKARREYI
-1870 RNEYMRKKQL
+1870 KYEYLRRKQL
-1880 RLMVDMDEVIKPRSG
+1880 KLMEDMDEVIKPRSG

-1900 PRPKSIHRDVVESS
+1900 PRPKSIHRDVVET

-1941 DNDRDRDQP
+1941 DNDRDLP
-1950 NNRKNNRP
+1950 NNRKNNRGKKVSHIPFFLNSPKERKGRP
-1958 DSAELFSSCPST
+1958 DSAEGFSSCPST
-1970 GSRNGEKDWENDSTT
+1970 GEKDWENDSTT
-1985 SSTPSNAEYTGPKLY
+1985 SSTPSNNEYTGPKLY
-2000 KEPSAKSNKHIIQN
+2000 KEPSAKSNKHIMQN
-2014 ALAHCCLAGKVNE
+2014 ALSHCCLAGKVNE

-2045 LVLFRDAG
+2045 LVLFRDTG

-2074 IGPRCIT
+2074 IGPRSIT

-2092 SDRKQFSQI
+2092 SDKKQFSQI

-2123 KQGTPKKLHPK
+2123 KQGTPKKLHTK

>member
-1 KWEEALDKLQTL
+1 MGD
-13 RDNHLAKHLAEKWHI
+13 
-28 SGRKLEDFGTHCDNP
+28 
-43 QDLTGESLAALARIF
+43 AA
-58 KALSEHRLCDPLQ
+58 D
-71 RNLAYKRAV
+71 
-80 SSDNRK
+80 
-86 KSTEHLEY
+86 
-94 DQLREEAKV
+94 
-103 VCGPEVAEWVCSPT
+103 
-117 DLKSESYND
+117 
-126 PLSSLDEGKATL
+126 
-138 KVTLS
+138 
-143 QGQSERAHSLP
+143 
-154 SPLQATSSMLSY
+154 
-166 PTHLEISIPPTAL
+166 
-179 FKEDKITPKTSDE
+179 
-192 PRLEVNNAPVQS
+192 
-204 HLSEG
+204 
-209 PQPKSSITLFE
+209 
-220 KNHSRMGET
+220 
-229 LASES
+229 
-234 CKPRSLIAEND
+234 
-245 TQAQTTKPTTE
+245 
-256 PNYTLCTTTNQ
+256 
-267 PTMPAANARLESNG
+267 
-281 AEEEEEEE
+281 
-289 EAVFY
+289 
-294 AFVILHAPED
+294 
-304 EEVADRMKE
+304 DRGM
-313 RLEKLIGSNGATFSE
+313 RRTF
-328 EFAIPGKSTLRC
+328 
-340 VEDAINN
+340 
-347 SAFTLLLLTRNF
+347 
-359 NTRMQEIE
+359 
-367 TNSALMNSINN
+367 
-378 KHKYNTVIPLLPQ
+378 
-391 QNSMP
+391 
-396 KMSIP
+396 
-401 LVLRTIVPLE
+401 IVPSI
-411 EAKSFDKKVQKT
+411 KSFDHYDFT
-423 FSPGKIRRQRALW
+423 RAKISCSLTWLVA
-436 NAEMSVKLEKARQE
+436 KAFG
-450 RLKNS
+450 S
-455 NQHQK
+455 
-460 QMIEESKTTQ
+460 
-470 LLEKENL
+470 
-477 DLLMAQK
+477 
-484 GQLGPGVLPEQ
+484 
-495 ELFFFAALNSSGGD
+495 
-509 VIRSRE
+509 
-515 ELLGLTDP
+515 
-523 PPPPASSSSSC
+523 
-534 CSVAGPRRK
+534 
-543 DGRCGRRQR
+543 
-552 DETDLHRPRHQELR
+552 
-566 PLRLHP
+566 
-572 GQDLLQ
+572 
-578 PDVVGGQGFRLGL
+578 
-591 HCLIADQQM
+591 
-600 QRPQRLPRFRARA
+600 
-613 SIDAVPD
+613 DAVPE
-620 ELVEPLYRDQYNQEH
+620 ELVEPFYRDQYNQEH

-696 STPIHMKNN
+696 STPIHM
-705 SCQGGGGGGG
+705 
-715 GGEGGAWQSVRG
+715 
-727 RMDIERE
+727 
-734 GGKEGER
+734 
-741 WSLGAAIWLRSTG
+741 
-754 KQESGARERRGRS
+754 S

-791 SCINRYSSAEPSHGD
+791 SCINRYSSAEPSHTD

-842 EASYQESNATQK
+842 EASFLESNATAHK
-854 ARYRK
+854 ARYRR
-859 EHAQH
+859 EHAQ
-864 RSAPSLPLVE
+864 RSAPSLPLVD

-884 ALTTLLHFYC
+884 ALTALLHFYC

-934 FSLEDMLY
+934 FSLEDLLY
-942 AHASI
+942 AHASV

-1000 PDRADSPESIP
+1000 ADRPSSPENIST
-1011 AEGVMKRSTSM
+1011 EGVMKRSTSM
-1022 SYVDGCIG
+1022 SYVDGCVG
-1030 TWPKEKRSSS
+1030 TWPKEKQSSS

-1047 PLDEGP
+1047 PLDGDP
-1053 TVPPCEA
+1053 TLPSCEA
-1060 QSLRGMTRSAS
+1060 PSLRGMTRSAS
-1071 SDGLGFKV
+1071 SDGLGFKI
-1079 HFANR
+1079 HYASR
-1084 GGMRRHLSL
+1084 GGIKRHVSL
-1093 APVNVNGQSRHIP
+1093 TPVSVNGQSRHIP
-1106 EEEEDF
+1106 EEDEDF
-1112 TTHRPLGRNNTFSI
+1112 TSHKPLGRNNTFSV

-1138 DSNHSPNNHHSGPIS
+1138 DSNSPSHHHGNHTGHIS
-1153 PSTPPSI
+1153 PTTPPSI

-1174 ASLGMGDGDN
+1174 ASLGVGDADN
-1184 GFFLHGASDPPGAQ
+1184 GFFLHGAEPSDPPGAQ
-1198 SQGDDPGAA
+1198 GQGDDLGSA
-1207 KARLNDHDPNS
+1207 KARLNDHEPNS

-1230 RTEDIQSL
+1230 RTDDIQSL

-1262 PLLDQSERERTR
+1262 PLPDRPERVKSR
-1274 EGGQKGVGDT
+1274 EGGHKGVADADPAG
-1284 IPEGQRGDGGDGS
+1284 ERRDGADRS
-1297 SPCPSSAPTLPR
+1297 SPCPSSAPTIPR
-1309 SHSAS
+1309 SHTMS
-1314 PASSSGGSG
+1314 PASSSGGSTG
-1323 GGMVRMT
+1323 GLVRMT

-1355 NVPYTHST
+1355 NVPYTHPTRNSP
-1363 KNTSSQ
+1363 SQ

-1381 PVTPSPRDPSHLIAS
+1381 PITTSPRDPSNLIAS

-1433 AFLNVVRRKGVTAPL
+1433 AFLNVVRRKGVTAPV
-1448 SPSSGGAETP
+1448 SPGSGAETP
-1458 SPEPLTSSKETS
+1458 SPEPLTSSKDNS
-1470 QDSMER
+1470 QSGMER

-1483 GAAPKSPCED
+1483 GAAPKTPCED

-1500 EIDLADYTRSIER
+1500 EIDLAEYTRSIER

-1532 EKIMSMREQQQQAWV
+1532 EKIMAMREQHQQAWV

-1579 LSPILSSSGSPHA
+1579 LSPILSSSGSPRA

-1643 FTTSQTQLSSFAYL
+1643 FTPSQTQLSSFAYL
-1657 GHDARRGPGESKSKE
+1657 GHDAGTVETTDQDT
-1672 AKDNKGNTKDR
+1672 KDNTKNK
-1683 EEMTAMTSAGTP
+1683 EVAVEKKSAGTP
-1695 QPSTKDAAKEN
+1695 RPPTKEAAKEKE
-1706 DDERQEERKQ
+1706 DKDERRETEMKGDVKQ
-1716 AEQAQ
+1716 
-1721 SKVEAKQTRS
+1721 SRTL
-1731 SEVLSQPVSE
+1731 EVLCQPVSE
-1741 IQAPS
+1741 IQGAA
-1746 GSRIKGDSQDRRDLV
+1746 GSRVKEESQDRRDLV
-1761 EVPLSRLKTAAGQ
+1761 EVPLSGLKPPDGRGQ
-1774 PHSQEIPGEGEA
+1774 EVPGGEGETG
-1786 AGDAYG
+1786 GDIYG

-1827 EKEAQERKQQLELD
+1827 EKEAQERKQQQELD
-1841 QEQKKEAARLKAEE
+1841 QEQKREAARLKAEE
-1855 EQQKKDE
+1855 DQQKKDE

-1870 RNEYMRKKQL
+1870 KNEYMRRKQL
-1880 RLMVDMDEVIKPRSG
+1880 KLMEDMDEVIKPRSG

-1900 PRPKSIHRDVVESS
+1900 PRPKSIHRDVMESS
-1914 TPPVRATGVR
+1914 TPPVRNTGVR

-1941 DNDRDRDQP
+1941 DNYRDQAD
-1950 NNRKNNRP
+1950 NRKNNRGNKLASAHIPFYLSSPKERKGRP
-1958 DSAELFSSCPST
+1958 DSAEGFSSCPSA

-1985 SSTPSNAEYTGPKLY
+1985 SSTPSNTEYTGPKLY

-2053 CQFRSVYTYCPETE
+2053 CQFRSVYAYCPETE

-2074 IGPRCIT
+2074 IGPKSVT
-2081 TKMIEGLYKYN
+2081 NKMIDALYKYN

-2123 KQGTPKKLHPK
+2123 KQGTPKKHPK

>member
-1 KWEEALDKLQTL
+1 MGDATDDRGMRQT
-13 RDNHLAKHLAEKWHI
+13 
-28 SGRKLEDFGTHCDNP
+28 F
-43 QDLTGESLAALARIF
+43 
-58 KALSEHRLCDPLQ
+58 
-71 RNLAYKRAV
+71 
-80 SSDNRK
+80 
-86 KSTEHLEY
+86 
-94 DQLREEAKV
+94 
-103 VCGPEVAEWVCSPT
+103 
-117 DLKSESYND
+117 
-126 PLSSLDEGKATL
+126 
-138 KVTLS
+138 
-143 QGQSERAHSLP
+143 
-154 SPLQATSSMLSY
+154 
-166 PTHLEISIPPTAL
+166 
-179 FKEDKITPKTSDE
+179 
-192 PRLEVNNAPVQS
+192 
-204 HLSEG
+204 
-209 PQPKSSITLFE
+209 
-220 KNHSRMGET
+220 
-229 LASES
+229 
-234 CKPRSLIAEND
+234 
-245 TQAQTTKPTTE
+245 
-256 PNYTLCTTTNQ
+256 
-267 PTMPAANARLESNG
+267 
-281 AEEEEEEE
+281 
-289 EAVFY
+289 
-294 AFVILHAPED
+294 
-304 EEVADRMKE
+304 
-313 RLEKLIGSNGATFSE
+313 
-328 EFAIPGKSTLRC
+328 
-340 VEDAINN
+340 
-347 SAFTLLLLTRNF
+347 
-359 NTRMQEIE
+359 
-367 TNSALMNSINN
+367 
-378 KHKYNTVIPLLPQ
+378 
-391 QNSMP
+391 
-396 KMSIP
+396 
-401 LVLRTIVPLE
+401 IVP
-411 EAKSFDKKVQKT
+411 AIKSFDHYDFT
-423 FSPGKIRRQRALW
+423 RAKISCSLTWLVA
-436 NAEMSVKLEKARQE
+436 KAFG
-450 RLKNS
+450 S
-455 NQHQK
+455 
-460 QMIEESKTTQ
+460 
-470 LLEKENL
+470 
-477 DLLMAQK
+477 
-484 GQLGPGVLPEQ
+484 
-495 ELFFFAALNSSGGD
+495 
-509 VIRSRE
+509 
-515 ELLGLTDP
+515 
-523 PPPPASSSSSC
+523 
-534 CSVAGPRRK
+534 
-543 DGRCGRRQR
+543 
-552 DETDLHRPRHQELR
+552 
-566 PLRLHP
+566 
-572 GQDLLQ
+572 
-578 PDVVGGQGFRLGL
+578 
-591 HCLIADQQM
+591 
-600 QRPQRLPRFRARA
+600 
-613 SIDAVPD
+613 DAVPE
-620 ELVEPLYRDQYNQEH
+620 ELAEPFYRDQYNQEH

-696 STPIHMKNN
+696 STPIHM
-705 SCQGGGGGGG
+705 
-715 GGEGGAWQSVRG
+715 
-727 RMDIERE
+727 
-734 GGKEGER
+734 
-741 WSLGAAIWLRSTG
+741 
-754 KQESGARERRGRS
+754 S

-791 SCINRYSSAEPSHGD
+791 SCINRYSSAEPSRGD
-806 GHIQELPYDTE
+806 GLVQELPYDTE
-817 DAITTWINKV
+817 DAIITWINKV

-842 EASYQESNATQK
+842 EASIQESNNTTQK
-854 ARYRK
+854 ARYRR
-859 EHAQH
+859 EHAH
-864 RSAPSLPLVE
+864 KSAPSLPLLE

-884 ALTTLLHFYC
+884 ALTALLHFYC
-894 PQAVRLEDI
+894 PQAIRLEDI

-972 RVFDPNAC
+972 RVFDPNAAC
-980 EPVSSCRNMA
+980 EPVSTCRNMA

-1000 PDRADSPESIP
+1000 ADRAPSPDNIP

-1022 SYVDGCIG
+1022 SYVDGCVG
-1030 TWPKEKRSSS
+1030 TWPKEKHSSS

-1047 PLDEGP
+1047 PLDGDP
-1053 TVPPCEA
+1053 TLPPCEA
-1060 QSLRGMTRSAS
+1060 PALRGMTRSAS

-1079 HFANR
+1079 HYASR
-1084 GGMRRHLSL
+1084 GGMKRHPSH
-1093 APVNVNGQSRHIP
+1093 APVSVNGQSRHIP
-1106 EEEEDF
+1106 EEDEDF
-1112 TTHRPLGRNNTFSI
+1112 SSHKPLGRNNTFSI

-1138 DSNHSPNNHHSGPIS
+1138 DNNSPSHHHGNHAGHTS

-1174 ASLGMGDGDN
+1174 ASLGVGGDDN
-1184 GFFLHGASDPPGAQ
+1184 GFFLHGAEPSEAAGAQ
-1198 SQGDDPGAA
+1198 GQEDELGSA
-1207 KARLNDHDPNS
+1207 KGRLNDHDPNS
-1218 VSTDEVDTGIHV
+1218 LSTDEVDTGIHV

-1256 AMTRSC
+1256 ATMRSC
-1262 PLLDQSERERTR
+1262 PLPERPQTEKNQ
-1274 EGGQKGVGDT
+1274 EGGRNSVSDSINADG
-1284 IPEGQRGDGGDGS
+1284 GDGGDRS

-1309 SHSAS
+1309 SHTVS
-1314 PASSSGGSG
+1314 PTSMSGGSG

-1355 NVPYTHST
+1355 NVPYTHLPKSLP
-1363 KNTSSQ
+1363 SQ

-1381 PVTPSPRDPSHLIAS
+1381 PITPSPRDPSHLIAS

-1458 SPEPLTSSKETS
+1458 SPEPLASSKENS
-1470 QDSMER
+1470 QASMER

-1483 GAAPKSPCED
+1483 GAAPKSPCEE
-1493 GGGVAPG
+1493 GGGVTPG
-1500 EIDLADYTRSIER
+1500 EIDLAEYTRSIER

-1532 EKIMSMREQQQQAWV
+1532 EKIMAMRDQQQAWV

-1579 LSPILSSSGSPHA
+1579 LSPILSSSGSPRA

-1599 IKRRPASF
+1599 LKRRPASF

-1643 FTTSQTQLSSFAYL
+1643 FNPNQTQLCSFAYL
-1657 GHDARRGPGESKSKE
+1657 GHDEGPGKSKSQDS
-1672 AKDNKGNTKDR
+1672 KDNKENTKNA
-1683 EEMTAMTSAGTP
+1683 EEMVEKTSAGTP
-1695 QPSTKDAAKEN
+1695 QAPDRGAANEKE
-1706 DDERQEERKQ
+1706 DKQQDEEREDLSRK
-1716 AEQAQ
+1716 
-1721 SKVEAKQTRS
+1721 
-1731 SEVLSQPVSE
+1731 SEVLFQPVSE
-1741 IQAPS
+1741 VKGAA
-1746 GSRIKGDSQDRRDLV
+1746 GTRGKGDRQDRRDLV
-1761 EVPLSRLKTAAGQ
+1761 AMPLSRQKPPDGQ
-1774 PHSQEIPGEGEA
+1774 GQEMEGEGET
-1786 AGDAYG
+1786 GGEMHG

-1827 EKEAQERKQQLELD
+1827 EKEAQEKKQQQELD

-1855 EQQKKDE
+1855 DQQRKDE
-1862 EKARRDYI
+1862 DKARKEYI
-1870 RNEYMRKKQL
+1870 RNEYLRRKQL
-1880 RLMVDMDEVIKPRSG
+1880 KLMEDMGEVIKPRSG

-1900 PRPKSIHRDVVESS
+1900 PRPKSIHRDVLESS
-1914 TPPVRATGVR
+1914 TPPSRATGVR

-1941 DNDRDRDQP
+1941 DNDRDQP
-1950 NNRKNNRP
+1950 DNRKNNRP
-1958 DSAELFSSCPST
+1958 DSAEGFSSCPSA

-1985 SSTPSNAEYTGPKLY
+1985 SSTPSNTEYTGPKLY

-2014 ALAHCCLAGKVNE
+2014 ALSHCCLAGKVNE

-2053 CQFRSVYTYCPETE
+2053 CQFRSVYSYCPETE

-2074 IGPRCIT
+2074 IGPRSIT

-2123 KQGTPKKLHPK
+2123 KQGTPKKHPK